1 MHKIVAENVENMKNV
16 KKTLKNRVGGGRLF
30 CIYDVSFLKI

>member
-16 KKTLKNRVGGGRLF
+16 KKTLKNRVGGVDF
-30 CIYDVSFLKI
+30 FVYMMYHF